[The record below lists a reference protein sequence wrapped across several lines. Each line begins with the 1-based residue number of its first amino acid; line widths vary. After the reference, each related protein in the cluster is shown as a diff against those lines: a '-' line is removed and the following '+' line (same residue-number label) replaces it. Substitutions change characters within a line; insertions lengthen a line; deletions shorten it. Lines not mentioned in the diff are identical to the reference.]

1 MIKRLVRRVSQAR
14 FRISSQLYTG
24 IFGAVASTL
33 VASLVAWY
41 SFNRVGDAQSR
52 VNDLVPN
59 MEAAFGVAQRAGS
72 LVAAAPR
79 LVATATQAELNTISS
94 SIAEERRQFERQLTA
109 LSMGG
114 GDHSN
119 IRVSGT
125 ALIDNIAAI
134 ESSVAER
141 LALAERGSTILAE
154 VATLQEGI
162 VRTLVPAID
171 DQLFYTMTGYRELGA
186 APAQRDQRL
195 SESEVDQYR
204 QLSDLYA
211 DATMAIQLLA
221 SAFDLSDKARLD
233 PLRDRFE
240 ATTDRIERSLTALG
254 DSTIRDGVAPALAQ
268 LRGLGLGAEGGI
280 PLRRQELTLAD
291 TQAALL
297 GDNQRLVNELVA
309 EAQNLVSSARERAE
323 QATGAATDAIL
334 TGRSLLV
341 GLNTVSIVGAL
352 LIAWLFVGRVLL
364 RRLARLS
371 ERMRAMAGGDLEGKV
386 DIGGHDEVA
395 DMAAALEV
403 FRRHALEVQRL
414 NLVEKLA
421 DELRDKNDELES
433 TLAQLHRAQDQI
445 VVREK
450 LAALG
455 ELTAGVAHEIKNPL
469 NFVKNFS
476 EASQE
481 LVAELNEELTD
492 GGSDL
497 DEEQQ
502 SLIREICQDLTANMD
517 RIRHHGERADRIV
530 RDMLK
535 MGADSGERQPTDI
548 NDLLEEH
555 ARLGFHSARASDGD
569 FQLTIEEDL
578 DPAVGEIDVIP
589 QDLGRVF
596 LNMVGNACHAT
607 DERRK
612 AQSPEDAA
620 YEPTLR
626 IATKRLG
633 DNVEITIRDNGMGIP
648 PDVIDKIFNP
658 FFTTKPTDQGTGL
671 GLALSNDIVRQH
683 GGDIRVS
690 SERGSHT
697 EMIVRIPAKAD
708 GPANS

>member
-94 SIAEERRQFERQLTA
+94 IIAEERRQFERQLTA

-254 DSTIRDGVAPALAQ
+254 DSAIRDGVAPALAQ
-268 LRGLGLGAEGGI
+268 FRGLGLGAEGGI
-280 PLRRQELTLAD
+280 PLRRQELTLAE

-309 EAQNLVSSARERAE
+309 EAQNLVSSAGERAE

-497 DEEQQ
+497 DGEQQ

-535 MGADSGERQPTDI
+535 MGGDSGERQPTDI

>member
-1 MIKRLVRRVSQAR
+1 MIKGLVRRVSQAR

-41 SFNRVGDAQSR
+41 SFNRVGDAQNR

-79 LVATATQAELNTISS
+79 LVATATHAELNTISS
-94 SIAEERRQFERQLTA
+94 TIAEERRQFELQLTA

-114 GDHSN
+114 GDHLS

-171 DQLFYTMTGYRELGA
+171 DQLFYTMTGYRELGV

-211 DATMAIQLLA
+211 DATTAIQLLA

-233 PLRDRFE
+233 PLTDRFQ
-240 ATTDRIERSLTALG
+240 ATTDRIERSLTAIG
-254 DSTIRDGVAPALAQ
+254 DSTIRDDVAPALAQ

-280 PLRRQELTLAD
+280 TLRRQELTLAG

-297 GDNQRLVNELVA
+297 GDNQRLVNELVTQ
-309 EAQNLVSSARERAE
+309 AQNLVSAAGERAE

-334 TGRSLLV
+334 TGRRLLV

-352 LIAWLFVGRVLL
+352 LIAWLFVGRILL

-371 ERMRAMAGGDLEGKV
+371 ERMRAMASGDLEAKV
-386 DIGGHDEVA
+386 DIVGHDEVA

-445 VVREK
+445 VAREK

-476 EASQE
+476 EVSQE

-492 GGSDL
+492 GGGDL
-497 DEEQQ
+497 DEEQR
-502 SLIREICQDLTANMD
+502 SLIREICQDLTENMD
-517 RIRHHGERADRIV
+517 RIRHHGDRADRIV

-535 MGADSGERQPTDI
+535 MGGDSGERQPTDI

-555 ARLGFHSARASDGD
+555 ARLGFHSARASDPD

-578 DPAVGEIDVIP
+578 DPAVGEIEVIP

-607 DERRK
+607 NERRK
-612 AQSPEDAA
+612 AQSPGDTA

-626 IATKRLG
+626 IATRRLS
-633 DNVEITIRDNGMGIP
+633 DSVEITIRDNGMGIP

-683 GGDIRVS
+683 GGDVRVS

-708 GPANS
+708 SPADS